1 MLVPIPALNDNYI
14 WLYGRA
20 NLPIIV
26 IDIPEFTPLLDYVQQ
41 HQLKVEALLLTHH
54 HDDHTAGVSLFKQH
68 FPNVKVFG
76 PAETQAKGATEIV
89 NMGILQTEH
98 YHIQVL
104 QTAGHTE
111 QHVSY
116 LVDGHLFCGDS
127 LFSAGCG
134 RVFTGNYQDMFD
146 GLQRLK
152 SLPDDTIV
160 CPAHEYTLANLAFAK
175 YVLPENVAIQQH
187 EQWVQKQRVAHQ
199 PSLPT
204 TMGREKQINPF
215 LIAQDI
221 ETFVAW
227 RKAKDVF

>member
-14 WLYGRA
+14 WLYGRE

-26 IDIPEFTPLLDYVQQ
+26 IDIPEIPQLLHYIQQ

-54 HDDHTAGVSLFKQH
+54 HDDHTAGVAQFKQH
-68 FPNVKVFG
+68 FPMVPVLG
-76 PAETQAKGATEIV
+76 PPETQAKGATEIV
-89 NMGILQTEH
+89 NAGIVHTEH
-98 YHIQVL
+98 YAIHVL
-104 QTAGHTE
+104 QTVGHTE

-160 CPAHEYTLANLAFAK
+160 CPAHEYTLANLAFANK
-175 YVLPENVAIQQH
+175 LLPDNVAIQQH
-187 EQWVQKQRVAHQ
+187 TQYVQKQRSTNQ

-204 TMGREKQINPF
+204 TIGLEKQINPF

-227 RKAKDVF
+227 RKAKDLF